1 MTDRTPTDEIA
12 AAVARGYGEPAEALR
27 VSAVVAPRPDPGEV
41 TVCVAYASVNPVDWK
56 LLTGA
61 MRGMI
66 DVDFPFRP
74 GCDGAGTVESVG
86 EGVTGLTFGD
96 RVAFNSPLPRCGAF
110 AEVVAVPA
118 KTCAKI
124 PDEVDYDHAAALPV
138 VAETARQALHDAGR
152 IEAGQTVL
160 IHGASGAVG
169 CCALQLAKR
178 AGAAVLAT
186 ASGKNADFVRLLGA
200 DTFID
205 YRTQRFEDRVAEISP
220 GGVDLVIDT
229 AGGETTDRSFAVLKR
244 GGRLVSVVNRPDT
257 RRAEAAGVT
266 AEMVFLKPDGDRLA
280 DLLALAAQGKL
291 SVEVAGVTPLSGA
304 AAALV
309 RQRDGGF
316 RGKLLLDCRDA

>member
-1 MTDRTPTDEIA
+1 MADSIT
-12 AAVARGYGEPAEALR
+12 AAVASDYGDPADVLR
-27 VSAVVAPRPDPGEV
+27 VKKVDAPRPAAGEV
-41 TVCVAYASVNPVDWK
+41 TVCVAYASLNSVDWK
-56 LLTGA
+56 FLTGV

-86 EGVTGLTFGD
+86 AGVTSFRFGD

-110 AEVVAVPA
+110 ADVVAVPA
-118 KTCAKI
+118 ATCAKI
-124 PDEVDYDHAAALPV
+124 PDEVEYQYAAALPV
-138 VAETARQALHDAGR
+138 VAETAQQALFDAGR
-152 IEAGQTVL
+152 VEAGQTVL

-186 ASGKNADFVRLLGA
+186 ASGRNADFVRLLGA

-205 YRTQRFEDRVAEISP
+205 HRTERFEERVAEISP

-244 GGRLVSVVNRPDT
+244 GGRLISVAGQPDAAQ
-257 RRAEAAGVT
+257 AEAAGVH
-266 AEMVFLKPDGDRLA
+266 AEMVFLKPNGNRLA
-280 DLLALAAQGKL
+280 SLLELAAKGRL
-291 SVEVAGVTPLSGA
+291 SVEVAETFKLARVVE
-304 AAALV
+304 ALGK
-309 RQRDGGF
+309 QRAGGF